1 MFVPPLFAA
10 LVLALAAPTA
20 PAAKAFGLEK
30 SGWTLVTASDDT
42 FVYMK
47 AAASPEKGVRR
58 VWTAYDSDITK
69 MRETFAFRSVESL
82 AEFDCGRRLSR
93 VVDETFHAAPGL
105 TGQTWKM
112 PDFVA
117 TPWVSPAPDSIGA
130 IRMAYACRTLSET

>member
-1 MFVPPLFAA
+1 MIAAHLFAA
-10 LVLALAAPTA
+10 LVLALADPSA

-30 SGWTLVTASDDT
+30 SGWTLVTASEDT

-47 AAASPEKGVRR
+47 AALALKKGVRR
-58 VWTAYDSDITK
+58 VWTAYDSDTAK

-117 TPWVSPAPDSIGA
+117 TPWVSPAPSSIGA

>member
-1 MFVPPLFAA
+1 MFAVPLFAA
-10 LVLALAAPTA
+10 MVMALAP
-20 PAAKAFGLEK
+20 PSKAFGLEK
-30 SGWTLVTASDDT
+30 FGWTLVTSSDDT

-47 AAASPEKGVRR
+47 AAVALEKGVRR
-58 VWTAYDSDITK
+58 VWTAYDSDTAK

-112 PDFVA
+112 RDFVA
-117 TPWVSPAPDSIGA
+117 TPWVSPAPNSIGA